1 MKLSA
6 GRLCLVGAILWA
18 ILAIPPVRHL
28 LEATMTRQMLV
39 QIPLLAVAGWGFA
52 QGVPGWLDRHL
63 TRWNHRGISGLLLA
77 SLTGMV
83 WMLPLAVDASL
94 DDPRV
99 TLAKFLSVPL
109 LVGAPIALSWRH
121 AGFVARG
128 VVLMEVIA
136 TTLRLGWLY
145 LVSPVR
151 LCSNYLLDDQQR
163 LGKLF
168 IVVGFAILLLLV
180 WKLMW
185 GRIDTGRIGRGD
197 SDPGNG

>member
-6 GRLCLVGAILWA
+6 GRLCLAGAVLWA

-28 LEATMTRQMLV
+28 LEATMTGQMLV
-39 QIPLLAVAGWGFA
+39 QIPLLALAGWGIA
-52 QGVPGWLDRHL
+52 QGVPAWLDRAL
-63 TRWNHRGISGLLLA
+63 ARWDHRGISGLLLA

-83 WMLPLAVDASL
+83 WMLPLAMDASL
-94 DDPRV
+94 EV
-99 TLAKFLSVPL
+99 TLAKFLSLPL
-109 LVGAPIALSWRH
+109 LVGAPIALSWPR
-121 AGFVARG
+121 AGFVVRG

-163 LGKLF
+163 LGQLF
-168 IVVGFAILLLLV
+168 IAIGFAILLLLV

-185 GRIDTGRIGRGD
+185 GRIDTSRISGQD
-197 SDPGNG
+197 SDTGDG